1 MKFIHAFK
9 LALLMGLGA
18 ALGTAAQPVKVGAGG
33 YFTAPKGSDKAPP
46 RAPGRTAAMLAQAAP
61 TSQWYSALIFFPNK
75 PEALFPHPL
84 TVKAAPAGFEMALAS
99 KEIVPTERRDVE
111 VHYPHRDAIVF
122 SPLAFEPEPAKLAKV
137 SDWAIDISMAR
148 GADELLA
155 TVAHASPF
163 VYFKLSRGDVRI
175 RLPAPAERLDAGADA
190 RVLGLSIKGKAYAVF
205 GPTGVRWEQVSPSEW
220 VARLPAGSG
229 YFSAAALPDAK
240 AESLQLFSRHAYAF
254 VQDTRAAWRFDP
266 ATSKVETTFNVTTKV
281 MEGADNGP
289 LIGLY
294 PHQWFNNP
302 SVASKL
308 GASYDSIRG
317 KIRLLAAAEFKTEL
331 TYQGFV
337 PHWPGLKEGPRF
349 AEFND
354 LLKTDLRKRRE
365 LIPGRENNDNWRT
378 SIYWQGKG
386 ISRASQLAAVAE
398 QQGDLEGRDQV
409 LKLVKERMEFFFTGP
424 SKSYF
429 FYDKGLGTVVA
440 YPDEFFSV
448 EQMNDHHFHYGYWIR
463 VAAEV
468 AMRDPAWAAPDKWG
482 GMVELLVSDI
492 ANTKRG
498 SAEFPYLRNFDT
510 YEGHSWAGGLGDG
523 GFGNNQESSSEALN
537 AWAGL
542 IMWGEATG
550 NRELRDL
557 GIYLYTTEAN
567 AINHYWFDIH
577 GLVFPPEYKDV
588 EVSMVFGGKYAHNTW
603 WTDEPRQIHGINL
616 LPIGNFSTYLGRDP
630 AFVKRNLAALKVESE
645 IYAARGQLPP
655 NPPPKDI
662 WQDIFAKYL
671 ALADPTAALA
681 QWDRYGS
688 VELGDTRSHA
698 LHWMLSV
705 NEMGTP
711 DFGIS
716 ADTPLYQVFKRADG
730 RKTYLAFNATKAPI
744 AVRFSDGQTLN
755 VPAGKLV
762 RNP

>member
-1 MKFIHAFK
+1 MRFIHNCGMALV
-9 LALLMGLGA
+9 LAACTMA
-18 ALGTAAQPVKVGAGG
+18 SAVAQPVKLGAGG
-33 YFTAPKGSDKAPP
+33 YFTAPKGNDKAPP

-61 TSQWYSALIFFPNK
+61 TNQWYSSLIFFPNK

-84 TVKAAPAGFEMALAS
+84 TVKAGAAGFELALAS

-122 SPLAFEPEPAKLAKV
+122 SPVAFEPEPAKLAKV
-137 SDWAIDISMAR
+137 SDWSIDISMAR

-155 TVAHASPF
+155 TVTHASPF
-163 VYFKLSRGDVRI
+163 TYFRLSRGDVRI
-175 RLPAPAERLDAGADA
+175 KLPAPAERLNAGADA
-190 RVLGLSIKGKAYAVF
+190 RALSVGIKGKTYAVF
-205 GPTGVRWEQVSPSEW
+205 GPTGVRWEQVSDSEW
-220 VARLPAGSG
+220 MARLPAGKG
-229 YFSAAALPDAK
+229 YFSAAALPDDK
-240 AESLQLFSRHAYAF
+240 AQTLQLFAGHAYAF
-254 VQDTRAAWRFDP
+254 VKSTQATWRYDQ
-266 ATSKVETTFNVTTKV
+266 ARSKVETTFTVSTQV

-294 PHQWFNNP
+294 PHQWFNNA

-317 KIRLLAAAEFKTEL
+317 KIRLLAASEFKTEL
-331 TYQGFV
+331 GYQGFV
-337 PHWPGLKEGPRF
+337 PHWPGLKEGPRV
-349 AEFND
+349 AEFSD

-386 ISRASQLAAVAE
+386 ISRAMQLAAVAE

-409 LKLVKERMEFFFTGP
+409 LKLIKERMEFFFTGP

-463 VAAEV
+463 VAAEI
-468 AMRDPAWAAPDKWG
+468 AMRDPAWAATDKWG
-482 GMVELLVSDI
+482 AMVELLIADI
-492 ANTKRG
+492 ATTKRG

-542 IMWGEATG
+542 IMWGEVTG

-557 GIYLYTTEAN
+557 GVYLYATEAN

-603 WTDEPRQIHGINL
+603 WTDEPRQIKGINL
-616 LPIGNFSTYLGRDP
+616 LPMAQFSTYLGRDP
-630 AFVKRNLAALKVESE
+630 AYVKRNVGTLPEDSKKFL
-645 IYAARGQLPP
+645 ARGK
-655 NPPPKDI
+655 NYNEFPKDG

-681 QWDRYGS
+681 MWDRFGS
-688 VELGDTRSHA
+688 VELGETRTHT
-698 LHWMLSV
+698 LHWMLSLG
-705 NEMGTP
+705 EMGAP
-711 DFGIS
+711 DFS
-716 ADTPLYQVFKRADG
+716 VTANTTLYAVFVRPDG
-730 RKTYLAFNATKAPI
+730 RKTYLAYNATKAPI
-744 AVRFSDGQTLN
+744 SVRFSDGKTLT
-755 VPAGKLV
+755 VAPGVLERAL
-762 RNP
+762 